1 MSANIF
7 CLPSIWAE
15 DTWIPFSMDNIQSWL
30 HVVDC
35 ATLCLFIYAIAVEL
49 WDMILRGLTRSLR
62 GKNDF
67 MASFIARSS
76 KRFMCY
82 VFSESDHLPLIV
94 WSSSCSPHARLLTLV
109 CII

>member
-1 MSANIF
+1 MFLDSIHSDTSRDFVDTVSANIF

-49 WDMILRGLTRSLR
+49 
-62 GKNDF
+62 
-67 MASFIARSS
+67 
-76 KRFMCY
+76 
-82 VFSESDHLPLIV
+82 
-94 WSSSCSPHARLLTLV
+94 
-109 CII
+109 